1 MQILIAP
8 DKFRGSLDALQVCK
22 AVEKGIL
29 MAIPEARVIKTP
41 LADGGEGTAEI
52 LTLSQG
58 GRFANVRVQD
68 PLGRETEASYGV
80 SGDGSTAYIELAS
93 ASGLRLLATDERNPL
108 LTTTFGTGQLIAH
121 ALDQGIENLIL
132 GIGGSATTDA
142 GIGLAAALGYRFLDQ
157 DENELPPIGENL
169 IRIAKIDDRFVHPCL
184 ANCRITVACDVT
196 NPLYGPTGAACV
208 YGPQKGADPQMVELL
223 DQGLKSFAQ
232 IANLHFGKNVDL
244 MPGAGAAGGVGAG
257 AVWFLNARL
266 QEGVKI
272 VMDQLRLPEI
282 VKNVDLVITGE
293 GKADEQTLSG
303 KVVQGLASLCREADV
318 PLALLCGTLEITP
331 QQAKDAGIIYATSVL
346 NRPMDLATAQQEAYE
361 RVVETAYYLA
371 NLLRNFRS

>member
-8 DKFRGSLDALQVCK
+8 DKFRGSLDALQVCE

-29 MAIPEARVIKTP
+29 MAIPSARVIKTP

-208 YGPQKGADPQMVELL
+208 YAPQKGADPQMVELL

>member
-8 DKFRGSLDALQVCK
+8 DKFRGSLDALQVCE

-29 MAIPEARVIKTP
+29 MAIPSARVIKTP

>member
-8 DKFRGSLDALQVCK
+8 DKFRGSLDALQVCE
-22 AVEKGIL
+22 AIEKGIR
-29 MAIPEARVIKTP
+29 MAIPDARVIKAP

-68 PLGRETEASYGV
+68 PLGRETEASYGI
-80 SGDGSTAYIELAS
+80 SGDGSTAFIELAS
-93 ASGLRLLATDERNPL
+93 ASGLQLLTTDERNPL

-142 GIGLAAALGYRFLDQ
+142 GIGLAAALGYRFLDK

-169 IRIAKIDDRFVHPCL
+169 IRITKIDDRSVHPRL
-184 ANCRITVACDVT
+184 ATCRITVACDVT
-196 NPLYGPTGAACV
+196 NPLYGPTGAAYV
-208 YGPQKGADPQMVELL
+208 YAPQKGADPQMVELL
-223 DQGLKSFAQ
+223 DQGLKSFSQ
-232 IANLHFGKNVDL
+232 LANPHFGKNVDL

-266 QEGVKI
+266 REGVKI
-272 VMDQLRLPEI
+272 VMDQLKLPEI
-282 VKNVDLVITGE
+282 VKSVDLVITGE

-303 KVVQGLASLCREADV
+303 KVVQGLASLCRDAQV
-318 PLALLCGTLEITP
+318 PLALLCGTLQISP
-331 QQAKDAGIIYATSVL
+331 QQAKDAGIIFATSIL
-346 NRPMDLATAQQEAYE
+346 NRPIDLATAQMEAFE
-361 RVVETAYYLA
+361 RVEETAYYLA
-371 NLLRNFRS
+371 NLIKNFRN